1 MISDFK
7 GKTALLTGAAS
18 GFGLECARIGAR
30 LGMNLVLVDVQQD
43 ALDQAAT
50 EMQATGAQVLAMR
63 VDVSDAAQMEHL
75 ARCVQARFGAPH
87 FVFNNAGVGGPL
99 CKITDVSWQ
108 DYQQVMD
115 VNLGGVFLC
124 MQHQIR
130 QMLVQGGGK
139 IVNVSS
145 VAGLRGLPNSSVY
158 SASKHAVVGLT
169 KSVAVEYVRKNIRIN
184 AVCPVFTRS
193 AMVDSLFLIDPSY
206 EEKLKRN
213 IPMGRYGQPEDISQ
227 AILWLCADENSFLTG
242 HALPMDGGMMA

>member
-1 MISDFK
+1 MKFK
-7 GKTALLTGAAS
+7 DQVSIVTGASS
-18 GFGLECARIGAR
+18 GIGRATAVAFGREGAKVVVSDVNEAGGHQTVQ
-30 LGMNLVLVDVQQD
+30 LIEAAGGTAFFIACDVADNEQVEYLIHTTVDV
-43 ALDQAAT
+43 
-50 EMQATGAQVLAMR
+50 
-63 VDVSDAAQMEHL
+63 
-75 ARCVQARFGAPH
+75 FGRIDNAI
-87 FVFNNAGVGGPL
+87 NNAGVGGPL
-99 CKITDVSWQ
+99 GKMTDVTWQ
-108 DYQQVMD
+108 DYQHVMN

-130 QMLVQGGGK
+130 QMLEQGGGK

-145 VAGLRGLPNSSVY
+145 VAGLRGLPNSAVY

-169 KSVAVEYVRKNIRIN
+169 KSAAVEYVRKNIRIN

-193 AMVDSLFLIDPSY
+193 GMVDSLFEIDPTY

>member
-1 MISDFK
+1 MKFK
-7 GKTALLTGAAS
+7 DQVSIITGASS
-18 GFGLECARIGAR
+18 GIGRATAIAFGREGAK
-30 LGMNLVLVDVQQD
+30 VV
-43 ALDQAAT
+43 
-50 EMQATGAQVLAMR
+50 
-63 VDVSDAAQMEHL
+63 VSDMNEAGGLQTVELIEAAGGTAVFVECNVTDNQQVERL
-75 ARCVQARFGAPH
+75 IKTTVDTFGRIDNAI
-87 FVFNNAGVGGPL
+87 NNAGVGGSL
-99 CKITDVSWQ
+99 SRITEVSWQ
-108 DYQQVMD
+108 EYQHVMN

-130 QMLVQGGGK
+130 QMLTQGGGK

-169 KSVAVEYVRKNIRIN
+169 KSVAMEYVRKNIRVN

-193 AMVDSLFLIDPSY
+193 AMVDSLFEIDPTY

>member
-1 MISDFK
+1 MRFKDQVSIVTGSGSGIGRAAAVAFGREGSKVVVSDVNEAGGLQTVEMIE
-7 GKTALLTGAAS
+7 AA
-18 GFGLECARIGAR
+18 GG
-30 LGMNLVLVDVQQD
+30 
-43 ALDQAAT
+43 QAIFIPCNVADN
-50 EMQATGAQVLAMR
+50 AQVA
-63 VDVSDAAQMEHL
+63 HL
-75 ARCVQARFGAPH
+75 IEQTVATFGRIDNAI
-87 FVFNNAGVGGPL
+87 NNAGVGGPL
-99 CKITDVSWQ
+99 CKITYVSWQ

-193 AMVDSLFLIDPSY
+193 GMVDSLFSIDPSY

>member
-1 MISDFK
+1 MRFKDQVSIVTGSGSGIGRAAAVAFGREGSKVVVSDVNEAGGFQTVEMIE
-7 GKTALLTGAAS
+7 AA
-18 GFGLECARIGAR
+18 GG
-30 LGMNLVLVDVQQD
+30 
-43 ALDQAAT
+43 QAIFIPCNVADN
-50 EMQATGAQVLAMR
+50 AQVA
-63 VDVSDAAQMEHL
+63 HL
-75 ARCVQARFGAPH
+75 IKQTVATFGRIDNAI
-87 FVFNNAGVGGPL
+87 NNAGVGGPL

>member
-1 MISDFK
+1 MRFKDQVSIVTGSGSGIGRAAAVAFGREGSKVVVSDVNEAGGLQTVEMIE
-7 GKTALLTGAAS
+7 AA
-18 GFGLECARIGAR
+18 GG
-30 LGMNLVLVDVQQD
+30 
-43 ALDQAAT
+43 QAIFIPCNVADN
-50 EMQATGAQVLAMR
+50 AQVA
-63 VDVSDAAQMEHL
+63 HL
-75 ARCVQARFGAPH
+75 IKQTVATFGRIDNAI
-87 FVFNNAGVGGPL
+87 NNAGVGGPL